1 MAVSKFIRGPIITK
15 FGELISWKSLAG
27 RKVWSMAFYFLMS
40 TCSGVLMGFWKQENL
55 LGQMASAIFPAPM
68 CVYVSVCVCVCLFVC
83 LRVCIYLY
91 VSVCVGVCMCVCLC
105 KLSCFIS
112 HEGGRPADALNA
124 RSPVLGF
131 GRARGLAGN
140 QVHSE
145 HGVHP

>member
-1 MAVSKFIRGPIITK
+1 
-15 FGELISWKSLAG
+15 
-27 RKVWSMAFYFLMS
+27 
-40 TCSGVLMGFWKQENL
+40 
-55 LGQMASAIFPAPM
+55 M
-68 CVYVSVCVCVCLFVC
+68 CVCVCVCVCLCAFVC
-83 LRVCIYLY
+83 VYICMSLCVA
-91 VSVCVGVCMCVCLC
+91 VSMCVCLC

-140 QVHSE
+140 QVHNE